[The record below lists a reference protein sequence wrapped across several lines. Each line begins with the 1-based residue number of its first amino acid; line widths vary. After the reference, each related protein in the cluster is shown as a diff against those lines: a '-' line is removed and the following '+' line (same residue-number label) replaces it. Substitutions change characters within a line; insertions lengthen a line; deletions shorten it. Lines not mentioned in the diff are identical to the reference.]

1 MPSEKKKCGACKDKL
16 TREGY
21 AKEQWQKEE
30 NERRCLACV
39 AADRPNTAAQTP
51 EEKAERDAF
60 VKACV
65 EALSRRSDVTN
76 HTRATEARR
85 RAESVD
91 APTEDFAVNAA
102 DVPPPPPPPEKPPIK
117 QVGPSPSDVLKSLCY
132 DYPDVRADQC
142 AALAKALRK
151 PADCNLRI
159 AARAVEGIQSICE
172 KASAGSEEAE
182 LALSIA
188 VTGGP
193 GPHLPE
199 GNRARVCAHA
209 SRVQR
214 QAKADAEEED
224 HSFRLQQV
232 GPPTATATP
241 RR

>member
-1 MPSEKKKCGACKDKL
+1 MPEKKKCGACKDKL

-30 NERRCLACV
+30 SERRCLACV

-102 DVPPPPPPPEKPPIK
+102 DVPPPPPPPEKPPIT

-132 DYPDVRADQC
+132 DYPDVRFGPVC
-142 AALAKALRK
+142 RFS
-151 PADCNLRI
+151 
-159 AARAVEGIQSICE
+159 E
-172 KASAGSEEAE
+172 GSEE
-182 LALSIA
+182 SK
-188 VTGGP
+188 
-193 GPHLPE
+193 
-199 GNRARVCAHA
+199 
-209 SRVQR
+209 RVQPENR
-214 QAKADAEEED
+214 
-224 HSFRLQQV
+224 S
-232 GPPTATATP
+232 
-241 RR
+241 

>member
-30 NERRCLACV
+30 SERRCLACV
-39 AADRPNTAAQTP
+39 SSGRPNTAAQTP

-102 DVPPPPPPPEKPPIK
+102 DVPPPPPARSTVTYWPSAAPPHCDTSGSWVWSLIWPQMTPL
-117 QVGPSPSDVLKSLCY
+117 LKSGV
-132 DYPDVRADQC
+132 DDTTMSADSSRSPQQSVR
-142 AALAKALRK
+142 
-151 PADCNLRI
+151 
-159 AARAVEGIQSICE
+159 S
-172 KASAGSEEAE
+172 
-182 LALSIA
+182 
-188 VTGGP
+188 
-193 GPHLPE
+193 
-199 GNRARVCAHA
+199 
-209 SRVQR
+209 
-214 QAKADAEEED
+214 
-224 HSFRLQQV
+224 
-232 GPPTATATP
+232 
-241 RR
+241 